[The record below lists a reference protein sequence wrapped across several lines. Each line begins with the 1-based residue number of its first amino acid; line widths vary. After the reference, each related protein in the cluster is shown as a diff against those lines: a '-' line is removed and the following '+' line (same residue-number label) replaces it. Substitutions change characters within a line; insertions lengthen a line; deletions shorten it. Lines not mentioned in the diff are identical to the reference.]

1 MEPVRTTT
9 AGGSTGGSGDT
20 QAWLGAGG
28 PAVVLHAVEV
38 SLRERLE
45 LRRERLAEALDE
57 RRAAPAELEGL
68 LGEVDRALDR
78 LAAGKFG
85 ICEECGDP
93 VEVERI
99 VSDPLIRVC
108 LDHLSAPERR
118 ALEHDLETAARVQAA
133 LLPAADQTVH
143 GWEIHL
149 DYLPAGPVSG
159 DFCVLVPDG
168 ERGGLHVLF
177 GDAIGKGV
185 AASLLMSQLHALFR
199 VLVSSPRA
207 PEDLVAELNRLLRE
221 STPAGRFATLV
232 YARLSGT
239 GEVELVNA
247 GHLPPLVV
255 RAGGV
260 ERLPSDGMPVG
271 LFDGLSFSSQRLSLA
286 AGETLVLYTDG
297 ITEATDGSGREFGV
311 DRFAAAFE
319 AAGTAGARDLAARPL
334 RDLAS
339 FRGRG
344 KGDDLSLL
352 ALRRSGG
359 SRAD

>member
-1 MEPVRTTT
+1 MDGTAGTTT
-9 AGGSTGGSGDT
+9 DSAGAAAEAAWPGRDGSAT
-20 QAWLGAGG
+20 A
-28 PAVVLHAVEV
+28 LHAVEI

-45 LRRERLAEALDE
+45 GRRRRLAEALEE
-57 RRAAPAELEGL
+57 RRGARGELEGL

-78 LAAGKFG
+78 LAAGRFG

-99 VSDPLIRVC
+99 VADPLIRVC

-149 DYLPAGPVSG
+149 DYQPAGPVSG

-168 ERGGLHVLF
+168 ERGRLHVLF
-177 GDAIGKGV
+177 GDAVGKGV

-199 VLVSSPRA
+199 VLAASPRQ
-207 PEDLVAELNRLLRE
+207 PEELVAELNRLLRE

-232 YARLSGT
+232 YTRLSSE

-255 RAGGV
+255 RSGGV

-271 LFDGLSFSSQRLSLA
+271 LFDGLSFTSQRLRLA

-297 ITEATDGSGREFGV
+297 ITEATDRAGSEYGV
-311 DRFAAAFE
+311 DRFAAALE
-319 AAGTAGARDLAARPL
+319 GAGPAGARDVAARPL
-334 RDLAS
+334 RELTE
-339 FRGRG
+339 FRGQERA
-344 KGDDLSLL
+344 DDLSLL
-352 ALRRSGG
+352 TLRWSGRS
-359 SRAD
+359 AA